1 MAGRKVSVAIAG
13 VTGAVGQELL
23 RCLEKR
29 KFPLKSV
36 RRLRLF
42 LCLKKCTSLT
52 NPSIKT
58 D

>member
-36 RRLRLF
+36 RFLRFFFVFKLHHTNKYEI
-42 LCLKKCTSLT
+42 KK
-52 NPSIKT
+52 I

>member
-29 KFPLKSV
+29 KFPLSSV
-36 RRLRLF
+36 RFSYLF
-42 LCLKKCTSLT
+42 HGTKSIEITKC
-52 NPSIKT
+52 IHT

>member
-36 RRLRLF
+36 RF
-42 LCLKKCTSLT
+42 LHFYFCVLKNVLL
-52 NPSIKT
+52 
-58 D
+58 

>member
-1 MAGRKVSVAIAG
+1 MSVAIAG

>member
-36 RRLRLF
+36 RFLRF
-42 LCLKKCTSLT
+42 YIFCVKNVSLY
-52 NPSIKT
+52 
-58 D
+58 